1 MTAAAAH
8 SPADRL
14 AGVTQPSAAAPASSA
29 IAKNGMAVRAIV
41 VVVAGLL
48 VAVLALNPAR
58 PTTTS
63 DLPAG
68 LPPQLT
74 QDLRGLHEAV
84 NG

>member
-1 MTAAAAH
+1 
-8 SPADRL
+8 
-14 AGVTQPSAAAPASSA
+14 VV
-29 IAKNGMAVRAIV
+29 IATAIV
-41 VVVAGLL
+41 AVLAGLL

-58 PTTTS
+58 QTATS

-74 QDLRGLHEAV
+74 EDLRGLHEAV